1 MQQNNV
7 LKGVILVGL
16 GASFYGMLATFVKLA
31 YKEGYTTAE
40 VTTSQF
46 VLGILGM
53 LLLSLYQAKFSKK
66 AYPSITE
73 VTACRDFHGVYEFV
87 LLSSGTI
94 Y

>member
-40 VTTSQF
+40 VTTPQF

-53 LLLSLYQAKFSKK
+53 LLLNLYQGSVF
-66 AYPSITE
+66 
-73 VTACRDFHGVYEFV
+73 FV
-87 LLSSGTI
+87 FLNYLIQFTRKIKTFLYS
-94 Y
+94 